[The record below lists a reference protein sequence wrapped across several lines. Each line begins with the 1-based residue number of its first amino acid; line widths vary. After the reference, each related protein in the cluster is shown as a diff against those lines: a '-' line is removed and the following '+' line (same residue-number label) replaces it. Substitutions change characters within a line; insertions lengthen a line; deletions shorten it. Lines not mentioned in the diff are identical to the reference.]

1 MTLRRVTALFVVLMV
16 VLAAVAVITE
26 MRPGWYVRWQHPIRY
41 PNYIR
46 THADNHRLPPALLA
60 AVIQR
65 ESGFDHT
72 ARSSAGAVGL
82 MQLTPK
88 TARGIATRT
97 HGTRFTTADLLDP
110 ELNIRY
116 GSWYLAHLHEHYR
129 ERERGAHPD
138 QHYVLTLA
146 AYNAGQGRVD
156 AWLKADD
163 DDHLTVSEIPFAE
176 TRHYVEAVLELQRD
190 YERAYAELRE

>member
-1 MTLRRVTALFVVLMV
+1 MTLGRVAAIFVAVLVVLSS
-16 VLAAVAVITE
+16 AVFVTE
-26 MRPGWYVRWQHPIRY
+26 YRPGWYVRWQLPIQY

-46 THADNHRLPPALLA
+46 THADNHDLPPTLLA

-88 TARGIATRT
+88 TARGIAERT
-97 HGTRFTTADLLDP
+97 KGDNFTTSDLVDP
-110 ELNIRY
+110 ELSIRY
-116 GSWYLAHLHEHYR
+116 GSWYLAHLHERYR
-129 ERERGAHPD
+129 GRENGPHPD
-138 QHYVLTLA
+138 GKYVLTLA

-156 AWLKADD
+156 TWLEDD
-163 DDHLTVSEIPFAE
+163 KDGVLHTSEIPFAE
-176 TRHYVEAVLELQRD
+176 TRHYVEAVLQLQRD
-190 YERAYAELRE
+190 YERAYPKLH